1 MAGADMP
8 LAPSGEPWFIIHF
21 VLTAPFLSSLF
32 RSCQKSRRGWN
43 WSPVKEIPPGGAID
57 RCGAPGATDPM
68 SGWSMDGNH
77 QPSRVNLPLLS
88 NSTLADANKCCSV
101 IAEHLYSLNVQF
113 LCSIFSKLP
122 SCYKKNNLPQ
132 PYLAWRTLTP
142 NPAIA
147 CKASRKA
154 HVSSHHLPIA
164 WPWKRKVMASHQE
177 CWGRAGVRSN
187 RINTTSLING
197 QISLP
202 FSALVKNHLPRPRL
216 WNQVPAVL

>member
-1 MAGADMP
+1 MHCLASTLLHVKLKSMLKHCLGLLHRIVQFCEHPLYYWKVQMNKWPCNCVFHQCCYHMSLNDADTMAGPDMP

-68 SGWSMDGNH
+68 SGWSIDGDH

-113 LCSIFSKLP
+113 LCSIF
-122 SCYKKNNLPQ
+122 
-132 PYLAWRTLTP
+132 
-142 NPAIA
+142 
-147 CKASRKA
+147 
-154 HVSSHHLPIA
+154 
-164 WPWKRKVMASHQE
+164 
-177 CWGRAGVRSN
+177 
-187 RINTTSLING
+187 
-197 QISLP
+197 
-202 FSALVKNHLPRPRL
+202 
-216 WNQVPAVL
+216 